1 MMVNATSGFVYMM
14 VVVTFGFAYMMV
26 NVTFDSVTVLTEPSP
41 PLGSGLDLSSHGSLL
56 SKLSSTRAG
65 RGSRYGN
72 DTGD

>member
-1 MMVNATSGFVYMM
+1 VLLDKLFGFSNMMVDVTSGFSN
-14 VVVTFGFAYMMV
+14 MMV

-72 DTGD
+72 DTGE